1 MASCAIPPLSAVV
14 ILMIVHHR
22 RGPLVLLALMIP
34 SSILS
39 LTSHKQKDSITL
51 DQFEYR
57 LAKPSDV
64 FLGEKGEPDAAVF
77 VAAEPGKGVVVASVE
92 FGLVKGGDHWDFV
105 GLPSLRVKEDWRGR
119 RVGSE
124 LLKELVK
131 YVGRSDYWKDP
142 FSVSL
147 ELEERTLESTWPLSD
162 NTIFAKMLQ
171 FGTDE
176 FPLEKVK
183 LWYRLDGML

>member
-1 MASCAIPPLSAVV
+1 
-14 ILMIVHHR
+14 
-22 RGPLVLLALMIP
+22 MIP